1 MLDKKL
7 LEELQEYIDSHSNI
21 ASSYIILNN
30 ISESDISE
38 SNICYS
44 LNFTK
49 PVSNNNLED
58 YIEIK
63 RTPPFNKIL
72 FSFID
77 NIGAKDSDIYKRAGL
92 DRRHFSKIRSNP
104 NYRPSKNTIIA
115 LALALRLDKDNT
127 DKLLESA
134 GYALNNCDSFDLI
147 IQFCLEKKI
156 YEIDNVNEAL
166 AYFSLKHLVGTEE

>member
-7 LEELQEYIDSHSNI
+7 LEELQEYIDSHSHI
-21 ASSYIILNN
+21 VSSYKVSNN
-30 ISESDISE
+30 MSESDVSE
-38 SNICYS
+38 SNMCYS
-44 LNFTK
+44 SNFSK
-49 PVSNNNLED
+49 SVSNNSLED
-58 YIEIK
+58 FIKIK
-63 RTPPFNKIL
+63 RTPPFNKVL
-72 FSFID
+72 FSLID
-77 NIGAKDSDIYKRAGL
+77 NIGTNDSDIYKRAGL

-134 GYALNNCDSFDLI
+134 GYALNNCDNFDLV

-156 YEIDNVNEAL
+156 YEIDHVNEAL
-166 AYFSLKHLVGTEE
+166 AYFSIKHLLGTEE